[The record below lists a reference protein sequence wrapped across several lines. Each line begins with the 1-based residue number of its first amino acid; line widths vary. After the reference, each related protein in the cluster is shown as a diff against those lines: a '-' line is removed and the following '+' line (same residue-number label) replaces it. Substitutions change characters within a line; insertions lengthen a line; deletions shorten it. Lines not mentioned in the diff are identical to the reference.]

1 MKGDNVIL
9 PECVPNTKRNHGPVK
24 TKGFLYTLPGEWQAQ
39 RIKLQDPNTLE
50 MRTSGTFRKRSN
62 ICREKGDRIV
72 GDRNIGALKGLPVFP
87 IGRRR
92 HLFTLR
98 KSSVK
103 AIVIVKTNLIGDIID
118 RKITVT
124 KKPLSKCDP
133 KIRNIIE
140 DGFAGIFLKLPAYI
154 KFAQI
159 TFSGNLVQ
167 SQFLRK

>member
-1 MKGDNVIL
+1 MYSFEEAI
-9 PECVPNTKRNHGPVK
+9 KRQ
-24 TKGFLYTLPGEWQAQ
+24 F
-39 RIKLQDPNTLE
+39 I
-50 MRTSGTFRKRSN
+50 RK
-62 ICREKGDRIV
+62 
-72 GDRNIGALKGLPVFP
+72 LKGLPVFP